1 MGATASVLTGKTGK
15 NRPNVVSKITF
26 ANAKA
31 LTAEQEK
38 FIREAYATA
47 AGLPIEE
54 VALAQ
59 DPDRALTYIVTVYVK
74 DEDQARKVMTKGLKV
89 QAGCCGL
96 RDIAGVKS
104 ALKNTVLGAAPRL
117 IMCVCLSV
125 RISRLTPLPS
135 SRPAGLQSLHR
146 RHYHYYGACWGCG
159 EIGPEPSRRSCRKG
173 NERCL
178 RCSQAEVPC
187 FPLSSP
193 LTAPDSNRPR
203 PKITFLIYEHK

>member
-104 ALKNTVLGAAPRL
+104 ALKNTVLGAAPHYV
-117 IMCVCLSV
+117 CVFVCAHQQ
-125 RISRLTPLPS
+125 TDAAPLV
-135 SRPAGLQSLHR
+135 
-146 RHYHYYGACWGCG
+146 
-159 EIGPEPSRRSCRKG
+159 PSRRVTKPPS
-173 NERCL
+173 
-178 RCSQAEVPC
+178 
-187 FPLSSP
+187 
-193 LTAPDSNRPR
+193 
-203 PKITFLIYEHK
+203 